1 VRDKVWGEGMINEPD
16 KEFNAYDPEVS
27 EEDFGKWVDQQ
38 IEKMR
43 KRREGV
49 TDFIQSRGVD
59 PNTDENIEKWE
70 TLEKE
75 TREHYWSQRQ
85 SIKTFLEGRDIDD
98 DGSPKAD

>member
-1 VRDKVWGEGMINEPD
+1 MTEG
-16 KEFNAYDPEVS
+16 KEVMNAPGKELPNPYDPEVS

-43 KRREGV
+43 KRRKHL
-49 TDFIQSRGVD
+49 TDFIQLQGKD
-59 PNTDENIEKWE
+59 PNTDENIERLE

-85 SIKTFLEGRDIDD
+85 GLKNILEGRGIDD
-98 DGSPKAD
+98 DGSIKED